1 MTEKGIEAKRSI
13 MKKEICFMKLKKV
26 LGKVGTFLFIF
37 SLMGTTAFAATQK
50 YSFSLSPSESKYTS
64 VVKKTTT
71 TSTAYVTRQEPDS
84 PVTTIQVR
92 VWNSGA
98 AYKSNIKKIVGVG
111 TAMPSYR
118 GYNVDSGD
126 YLRLC
131 VSNPT
136 SDNAGANIS
145 AAGTWE
151 P

>member
-1 MTEKGIEAKRSI
+1 
-13 MKKEICFMKLKKV
+13 MKLKKV

-84 PVTTIQVR
+84 PVTTIEVN
-92 VWNSGA
+92 VWNSGSA
-98 AYKSNIKKIVGVG
+98 VKSDTKKIKGVG
-111 TAMPSYR
+111 TARPSYS
-118 GYNVDSGD
+118 GFNVDSGD
-126 YLRLC
+126 YLRLR
-131 VSNPT
+131 VYNST
-136 SDNAGANIS
+136 SYNLGASIG